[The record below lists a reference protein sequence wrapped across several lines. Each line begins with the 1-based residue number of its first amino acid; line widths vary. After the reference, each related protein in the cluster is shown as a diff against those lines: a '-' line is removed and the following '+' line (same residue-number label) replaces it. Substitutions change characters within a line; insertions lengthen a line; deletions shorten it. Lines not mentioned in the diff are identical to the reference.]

1 MFWPEVIINVDIQ
14 DALEVK
20 HSSLFLYQS
29 QKRTRISENVEKRGI
44 TFSLK
49 KNKIIRIERELMA
62 LGGRNFKILKGKGG
76 SCNTILK
83 RSFQD

>member
-49 KNKIIRIERELMA
+49 KK
-62 LGGRNFKILKGKGG
+62 
-76 SCNTILK
+76 
-83 RSFQD
+83 